1 MLYEF
6 LEKNE
11 KTILGRAI
19 SKTIGISQDK
29 PSTRELEKGLP
40 LFYKD
45 LILAL
50 KKGPDAKG
58 SNHIHQSEELKT
70 TQAASHGKE
79 SQRLGYTVSQ
89 VVHGYGTLCQSVTE
103 YAQEQHFDI
112 EAWEFRE
119 LNLLLDIAIAQAV
132 TQYTKLTKQDSEKRE
147 LLRLGELAH
156 ELRNTLASA
165 TLAQEM
171 IMRGTV
177 GTSGNTSRI
186 LVNAHSRMRELI
198 DKSLSEVRLQIS
210 PDPNLIKINL
220 LELISDIEA
229 TAVTEARSKSLE
241 LTIEVD
247 ASLYVNADRQL
258 LETALANL
266 VQNALKY
273 TKPNTSVCIR
283 SKDDQEHVLIEVE
296 DECGGLPAGKAEELF
311 KPYIQKDAD
320 KSGLGL
326 GLTISKRAVE
336 LNHGTIFVKNLSGK
350 GCIFSIRLPKM

>member
-6 LEKNE
+6 LETNE

-19 SKTIGISQDK
+19 SKTLGLAEDK
-29 PSTRELEKGLP
+29 PSTKELEKGLP
-40 LFYKD
+40 QFYQD
-45 LILAL
+45 LITAL
-50 KKGPDAKG
+50 KKGPKEKG
-58 SNHIHQSEELKT
+58 SAPVSESEKIKISP
-70 TQAASHGKE
+70 AASHGKE

-103 YAQEQHFDI
+103 YAQEKKFNI

-132 TQYTKLTKQDSEKRE
+132 TQYTKLTKQESEKKE

-171 IMRGTV
+171 IMKGTV

-210 PDPNLIKINL
+210 PEPNLTKINL

-229 TAVTEARSKSLE
+229 TAVTES
-241 LTIEVD
+241 
-247 ASLYVNADRQL
+247 
-258 LETALANL
+258 ALANL

-273 TKPNTSVCIR
+273 TKPNTSICIR
-283 SKDDQEHVLIEVE
+283 TKDDGGKIVIEVE
-296 DECGGLPAGKAEELF
+296 DQCGGLPRGKPKNFL
-311 KPYIQKDAD
+311 KPIPRKIMIKVVWD
-320 KSGLGL
+320 
-326 GLTISKRAVE
+326 
-336 LNHGTIFVKNLSGK
+336 
-350 GCIFSIRLPKM
+350 

>member
-1 MLYEF
+1 VLYEF

-19 SKTIGISQDK
+19 SKTIGISEDR

-40 LFYKD
+40 IFYQE

-50 KKGPDAKG
+50 KNGPDAKAT
-58 SNHIHQSEELKT
+58 NNIQQSEELKT

-103 YAQEQHFDI
+103 YAQEQHFNI
-112 EAWEFRE
+112 KAWEFRE

-198 DKSLSEVRLQIS
+198 DK
-210 PDPNLIKINL
+210 
-220 LELISDIEA
+220 
-229 TAVTEARSKSLE
+229 
-241 LTIEVD
+241 
-247 ASLYVNADRQL
+247 
-258 LETALANL
+258 
-266 VQNALKY
+266 
-273 TKPNTSVCIR
+273 
-283 SKDDQEHVLIEVE
+283 
-296 DECGGLPAGKAEELF
+296 
-311 KPYIQKDAD
+311 
-320 KSGLGL
+320 
-326 GLTISKRAVE
+326 
-336 LNHGTIFVKNLSGK
+336 
-350 GCIFSIRLPKM
+350 